1 VAFNL
6 AAWGNALHSGE
17 KSYGI
22 VRRRKWWL
30 SVSAVFVALSV
41 ASLVGLIGNGVNPG
55 IDFRGGSSF
64 TVSGVSTTDLGPAQQ
79 VVAELAPDQ
88 VPVTQLVTTGGVS
101 TIRVEI
107 GKSTDPTIDDATV
120 SRDIEEALAVAY
132 GTTAKPAQVS
142 KTFVGAN
149 WGADVTSKA
158 LKGLGIFIVLVMIVM
173 SVYFRAWRMAAAAL
187 VALAHDLVFTVGV
200 YAAVGFEVTPASVIG
215 FLTILGYSLYDT
227 VVVFDKVRENTA
239 NVTSQTRYTYDEL
252 ANLAVNQTLVRSLNT
267 SIVALLPVTSI
278 LFVGAILLGAGTL
291 KDISLA
297 LFVGMAV
304 GTYSSI
310 FVATPM
316 EVALRDREPR
326 IRQHTAAVLAARA
339 AGHGAVDADGN
350 VRVGALVKG
359 EHRGTAAQP
368 KRKRRS

>member
-1 VAFNL
+1 MAFNL
-6 AAWGNALHSGE
+6 ADWGNALHSGE

-22 VRRRKWWL
+22 VRRRKVWFL
-30 SVSAVFVALSV
+30 VSGILVALSI
-41 ASLVGLIGNGVNPG
+41 ASLAVNNINPG
-55 IDFRGGSSF
+55 IDFRGGSTF
-64 TVSGVSTTDLGPAQQ
+64 TISGITTTEQAPAEH
-79 VVAELAPDQ
+79 VIANLAPDQ
-88 VPVTQLVTTGGVS
+88 VPIIQVITTGGITS
-101 TIRVEI
+101 IRVEV
-107 GKSTDPTIDDATV
+107 GNSTDPKVDNAALSQEIKD
-120 SRDIEEALAVAY
+120 ALAAAY
-132 GTTAKPAQVS
+132 GTTDSPAAVS
-142 KTFVGAN
+142 KDFVGAN
-149 WGADVTSKA
+149 WGKDVTNKA
-158 LKGLGIFIVLVMIVM
+158 IKGLAIFLVLVTVVM
-173 SVYFRAWRMAAAAL
+173 SVYFRAWRMAVAAL

-227 VVVFDKVRENTA
+227 VVVFDKVRENTE
-239 NVTSQTRYTYDEL
+239 NVTSQNRYTYDEL

-278 LFVGAILLGAGTL
+278 LFVGAFLLGAGTL

-310 FVATPM
+310 FVATPI

-326 IRQHTAAVLAARA
+326 IANHTAAVLAARA
-339 AGHGAVDADGN
+339 AGHGAVDAQGN

-368 KRKRRS
+368 RRKRRS